1 MSEIKDG
8 NQHNLGSFIVDRR
21 GTILGFDKTL
31 ELLTGWPAV
40 KVVGRNKDV
49 ALHADPAGEHSL
61 STKPF
66 YEGEIPMTAGTR
78 TIDLTLHCS
87 DGRTL
92 DVEALAHRLIG
103 AGERLLVTVFEVL
116 ARSAS
121 PTPSNHMDLV
131 DPLTGLPNR
140 DAFGLQLKNDMEA
153 ATKTSSPLTLLFA
166 DIDHLRDINDQRG
179 RQAGDE
185 VLLKLAGILR
195 VSFDDEH
202 RVFRLGDD
210 DFAILLPDC
219 GRGDAR
225 LLASAL
231 RSTVERFSFYASGGL
246 ELQLTLSLGAA
257 SFPADAENPADLVD
271 RAQDALNE
279 ARAMGRNRVWCY
291 MRKPRVPLNV
301 PVFFDGA
308 ESLLVGYTQDLSP
321 SGIFVQTEVPLEEDM
336 RCALAFPLP
345 GRENRVHVIGR
356 VVRTISPE
364 CSLERLGS
372 PTPGMGIEFEQ
383 FSGNNDRDAIFAFL
397 HGKEE
402 TTLRPE
408 TGMFS
413 I

>member
-1 MSEIKDG
+1 MQDIISSDH
-8 NQHNLGSFIVDRR
+8 HNRGSFIVDRR
-21 GTILGFDKTL
+21 GTILGFDKAL
-31 ELLTGWPAV
+31 EVLTGWPAV
-40 KVVGRNKDV
+40 EVVGRNKEF
-49 ALHADPAGEHSL
+49 ALHSDPTGEQSL
-61 STKPF
+61 QATPF
-66 YEGEIPMTAGTR
+66 YEGVIPMTAGTR
-78 TIDLTLHCS
+78 TIDLTLHCHN
-87 DGRTL
+87 GRTI

-103 AGERLLVTVFEVL
+103 AGERLLVTVQQVL

-121 PTPSNHMDLV
+121 TSAASQFDLMDA
-131 DPLTGLPNR
+131 LTGLPNR
-140 DAFGLQLKNDMEA
+140 DAFGRQLTLDLDK
-153 ATKTSSPLTLLFA
+153 ATRSVSPLTLLLV

-185 VLLKLAGILR
+185 VLLKLASILR

-210 DFAILLPDC
+210 DFAILLPEH

-225 LLASAL
+225 LLASTL

-257 SFPADAENPADLVD
+257 SFPADADHPADLVE
-271 RAQDALNE
+271 RAQEALNE

-321 SGIFVQTEVPLEEDM
+321 SGIFIQTEVPLDADM

-345 GRENRVHVIGR
+345 GLDNRVHVIGR
-356 VVRTISPE
+356 VVRTITPE
-364 CSLERLGS
+364 ASLERSDS
-372 PTPGMGIEFEQ
+372 PTPGMGIEFER
-383 FSGNNDRDAIFAFL
+383 FSGSNDRDAIFAYL
-397 HGKEE
+397 HGGES
-402 TTLRPE
+402 TGLRPE
-408 TGMFS
+408 TGVLS
-413 I
+413 T